1 MITSLPERWR
11 VQSEHAVDP
20 RSFLLPG
27 SRPLCRSPGPQN
39 LPRQAQNAEK
49 VTRRDLCI
57 RLGLRLGPGSSV
69 FGNLLWN
76 GLLTWSGIR
85 RTTPRPADG
94 SPQTVHADWTT
105 EAPNAP
111 GASAPSR
118 GRHTAG
124 THGTRGTRE
133 RRSPWEAPGTGEG
146 SAP

>member
-1 MITSLPERWR
+1 MRRRLRGGTCVYAWVYDSVL
-11 VQSEHAVDP
+11 AA
-20 RSFLLPG
+20 RS
-27 SRPLCRSPGPQN
+27 S
-39 LPRQAQNAEK
+39 
-49 VTRRDLCI
+49 
-57 RLGLRLGPGSSV
+57 
-69 FGNLLWN
+69 GNLLWN
-76 GLLTWSGIR
+76 GFLTWSGIR